1 MSTGVE
7 YVIASYGVMAFTLV
21 IYIIVAT
28 MKRARLARETELL
41 DRLAAQRQR
50 DAGIGEAERKNAELV
65 DS

>member
-7 YVIASYGVMAFTLV
+7 YVIASYGVIAFTLV

-28 MKRARLARETELL
+28 MKRARLGRETELL
-41 DRLAAQRQR
+41 DRLASQRQR
-50 DAGIGEAERKNAELV
+50 EGGRGEAERKSAEPV

>member
-7 YVIASYGVMAFTLV
+7 YVIASYGVIAFTLV

-41 DRLAAQRQR
+41 DRLASQRQR
-50 DAGIGEAERKNAELV
+50 EADMGEAARKNADPV